1 MSCSKPIT
9 ARCCFSIPPE
19 NIRVPLDFDVFRG
32 YRKVTPDCNGLKT
45 IALKYWKKR
54 MTKKIDFSET
64 VLVLSRWN
72 FPNFQEFHNHDT
84 IIFLSVSITNCNV
97 EQKFEN

>member
-1 MSCSKPIT
+1 
-9 ARCCFSIPPE
+9 
-19 NIRVPLDFDVFRG
+19 
-32 YRKVTPDCNGLKT
+32 
-45 IALKYWKKR
+45 